1 MVGYTQDADPEKTA
15 KALGI
20 EMRISPKKCKE
31 VCCNIRGMK
40 VEEAKKF
47 LREVIVLKRPVKY
60 THYKKYLSH
69 KPGVGPGRYPQKVA
83 KAILRVIESAQHN
96 AEYKGLDS
104 ENMRIHTIA
113 IHRGRIMKGMM
124 PRAFGRSTQWN
135 DLTSH
140 IEVIL
145 EEVEVS

>member
-1 MVGYTQDADPEKTA
+1 MVGYTQDVDPEKTA
-15 KALGI
+15 KALGK
-20 EMRISPKKCKE
+20 ELKISPKKCKE
-31 VCCNIRGMK
+31 VCANIRGMK

-47 LREVIVLKRPVKY
+47 LREVIVLDRPVKY
-60 THYKKYLSH
+60 NYYKKYLSH

-113 IHRGRIMKGMM
+113 IHRGQIQKGMM

-145 EEVEVS
+145 EEMEVS